1 MTGDSDG
8 GDGGSLR
15 SEPAA
20 LRNRAPILAVLR
32 PLLDDPATPP
42 GAVIETAAGTGTH
55 ACFLAPWFADRRWL
69 ASDGDPGSIAAIAA
83 RIAAEPAANLLPPL
97 RLDVARDDWAETAVA
112 AAGGPIAAVVNVNMI
127 HIAPWRAGLGL
138 IAGAARLLAPGG
150 VLYLYG
156 PYRVGGM
163 HTGPG
168 NAAFDA
174 QLRARNPAWGI
185 RDVEAVCAAAASH
198 GLTRETVVTMPAD
211 NRSVVFRRR
220 S

>member
-1 MTGDSDG
+1 
-8 GDGGSLR
+8 
-15 SEPAA
+15 
-20 LRNRAPILAVLR
+20 
-32 PLLDDPATPP
+32 
-42 GAVIETAAGTGTH
+42 
-55 ACFLAPWFADRRWL
+55 
-69 ASDGDPGSIAAIAA
+69 
-83 RIAAEPAANLLPPL
+83 
-97 RLDVARDDWAETAVA
+97 
-112 AAGGPIAAVVNVNMI
+112 
-127 HIAPWRAGLGL
+127 
-138 IAGAARLLAPGG
+138 
-150 VLYLYG
+150 
-156 PYRVGGM
+156 M